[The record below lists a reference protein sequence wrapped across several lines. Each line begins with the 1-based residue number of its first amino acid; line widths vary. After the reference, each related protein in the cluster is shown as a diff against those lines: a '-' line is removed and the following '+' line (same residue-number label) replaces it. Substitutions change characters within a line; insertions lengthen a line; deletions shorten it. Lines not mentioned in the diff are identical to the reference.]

1 MACSQRPRERMP
13 LPRNAKMLTTKQ
25 SRAGKVGP
33 AAENVDP
40 EKPLLQEES
49 CHAKRSSSSP
59 QGGPKKRSAFGDITN
74 ARKNQVVA
82 GKKEAVKVAPP
93 KAQKAHNALGVAKN
107 NEINLKKSMKKTPP
121 TAPAEPRVSP
131 VPEKPES
138 VQELKLHEE
147 KVPAVEDIDKEQ
159 LGDPYANAEYAKE
172 IFEYMRER
180 EEKFMLP
187 DYMEKQTDISGDMRA
202 ILVDWMVEVQENFE
216 LNHETLYLA
225 VKLVDHYLVEVVSMR
240 EKLQLIGST
249 AILIAS
255 KFEERCPPC
264 VDDFLY
270 ICDDA
275 YKREELIAM
284 EMSILST
291 LKFDINIPIPYRFL
305 RRFAKCARATMETLT
320 LARFLCEMT
329 LQEYDYARESP
340 SKLAASCL
348 LLALTMKNLGGWTPT
363 LQYYS
368 GYSAQDLHPLVKR
381 LNFLLT
387 YQPRDKLNA
396 VRSKYSHRVF
406 FEVAKVTPMDMLKL
420 EEILTS
426 S

>member
-1 MACSQRPRERMP
+1 MP
-13 LPRNAKMLTTKQ
+13 LPRNAKMLSTKQ
-25 SRAGKVGP
+25 SRAGK
-33 AAENVDP
+33 D
-40 EKPLLQEES
+40 ES
-49 CHAKRSSSSP
+49 CQAKRSPSSP

-74 ARKNQVVA
+74 AHKNQVVA
-82 GKKEAVKVAPP
+82 GKKEAVKVAPH
-93 KAQKAHNALGVAKN
+93 KAQKAHVALGVAKN

-121 TAPAEPRVSP
+121 KEAPAEPKEDP
-131 VPEKPES
+131 VPEEP
-138 VQELKLHEE
+138 VPAQ
-147 KVPAVEDIDKEQ
+147 VPAVEDIDKEQ

-172 IFEYMRER
+172 IFEYMRGR

-187 DYMEKQTDISGDMRA
+187 DYMEKQPDISGDMRA

-240 EKLQLIGST
+240 DKLQLIGST

-255 KFEERCPPC
+255 KFEQERCPPC

-305 RRFAKCARATMETLT
+305 RRFAKCAHATMETLT

-329 LQEYDYARESP
+329 LQEYDYAQESP

-348 LLALTMKNLGGWTPT
+348 LLALTMKDLGGWTPT
-363 LQYYS
+363 LEYYS
-368 GYSAQDLHPLVKR
+368 GYRSQDLHPLVKR

-387 YQPRDKLNA
+387 YQPHDKLKA
-396 VRSKYSHRVF
+396 VRTKYSHRVF

-420 EEILTS
+420 EEILKS
-426 S
+426 C

>member
-40 EKPLLQEES
+40 EKEES

-147 KVPAVEDIDKEQ
+147 KQVPAVEDIDKEQ